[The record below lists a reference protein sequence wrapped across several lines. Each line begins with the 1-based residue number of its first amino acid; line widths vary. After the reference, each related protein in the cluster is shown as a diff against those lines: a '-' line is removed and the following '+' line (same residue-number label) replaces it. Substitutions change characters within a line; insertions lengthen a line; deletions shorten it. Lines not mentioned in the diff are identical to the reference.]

1 MFQDSFGVHS
11 VFVASFEQSLAIFE
25 QSSFEQS
32 LTAFSLPTPCEKK
45 LLAVK
50 HPRNTLVCELSFGHI
65 PRNQTQ
71 WWIYP
76 NSHSTTACFLD
87 RRLNSRFPCHRWT
100 TCMDRAMFGR
110 VTLVINP
117 FNLTEE
123 TCRLFLRLLRWD
135 KTKSKAKAIFFCK
148 LWSLAKKV
156 THIDILNGKFD
167 WNQSFQGQL

>member
-32 LTAFSLPTPCEKK
+32 LTVFSLPTPCQKK

-50 HPRNTLVCELSFGHI
+50 HPRNTLVCELSCGHI

-76 NSHSTTACFLD
+76 NFHSTTAWFLD
-87 RRLNSRFPCHRWT
+87 KWLNSRF
-100 TCMDRAMFGR
+100 F
-110 VTLVINP
+110 LVIGEP
-117 FNLTEE
+117 HVRIVQCSEELPLLSIRLTSLKKLAPYFYAY
-123 TCRLFLRLLRWD
+123 CQRWD
-135 KTKSKAKAIFFCK
+135 KTKSKAKAI
-148 LWSLAKKV
+148 
-156 THIDILNGKFD
+156 
-167 WNQSFQGQL
+167 